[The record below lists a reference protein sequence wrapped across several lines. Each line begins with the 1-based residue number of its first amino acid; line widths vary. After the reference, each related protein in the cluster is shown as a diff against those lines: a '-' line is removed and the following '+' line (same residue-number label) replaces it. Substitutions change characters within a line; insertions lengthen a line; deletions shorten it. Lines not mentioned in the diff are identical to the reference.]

1 MVSVQSQFEFQIS
14 LNHVFEMNDFEEH
27 FFSNFSEIKL
37 RVRKG
42 VREVAWPRQEDSR
55 RRRGRSH

>member
-1 MVSVQSQFEFQIS
+1 MTCFEI
-14 LNHVFEMNDFEEH
+14 NDFEAH

-42 VREVAWPRQEDSR
+42 MKEGGVADAGGQKEEEK
-55 RRRGRSH
+55 G

>member
-1 MVSVQSQFEFQIS
+1 MCFEI
-14 LNHVFEMNDFEEH
+14 NDSEAY
-27 FFSNFSEIKL
+27 FFSNISEIKL

-55 RRRGRSH
+55 RRRGR

>member
-1 MVSVQSQFEFQIS
+1 MCFEI
-14 LNHVFEMNDFEEH
+14 NDFEAH

-42 VREVAWPRQEDSR
+42 MREVAWPRQEDRRR

>member
-1 MVSVQSQFEFQIS
+1 MCFEI
-14 LNHVFEMNDFEEH
+14 NDFEVH

-42 VREVAWPRQEDSR
+42 VREVAWLRQEEEEK
-55 RRRGRSH
+55 G

>member
-1 MVSVQSQFEFQIS
+1 MCFEI
-14 LNHVFEMNDFEEH
+14 NDSEAH

-42 VREVAWPRQEDSR
+42 MREVAWPREEDSR
-55 RRRGRSH
+55 RRRGR

>member
-1 MVSVQSQFEFQIS
+1 MVSVQSQFEFQMS
-14 LNHVFEMNDFEEH
+14 LNHVFEINDSKAH

-42 VREVAWPRQEDSR
+42 VREVVWPRQEDSR
-55 RRRGRSH
+55 RRRDR